1 MPILTSEV
9 ETDTLSNMIIIG
21 GEAGVG
27 KTTLATSIFE
37 QKNIMY
43 FDAERGSKFIPG
55 VQRYSPD
62 GTAESHP
69 KHWQDFV
76 NCARETLTEGKTT
89 LVIDNFLNVCNWLSR
104 HVCDEGEKK
113 DLSEF
118 GFGKGEKKCGVEMM
132 RIFSTLHQKN
142 VGVVL
147 ICHKKTEYTTIKTKT
162 NEREQANRNTL
173 NLPTW
178 ASHIVIPMSDYIF
191 FAYRNPFG
199 ELRVKTK
206 GDDLNLAKDR
216 PGFLPEDMPN
226 NPVIFKKLM
235 FDSNEKFT
243 ARIMEARGRM
253 LSKWDNE
260 AENYLKEMGIDL

>member
-1 MPILTSEV
+1 MPIVTSEV

-37 QKNIMY
+37 KQDIMY

-69 KHWQDFV
+69 KKWDDFV
-76 NCARETLTEGKTT
+76 NCAKETITAKKTT
-89 LVIDNFLNVCNWLSR
+89 LVIDNFLNVCDWLVR
-104 HVCDEGEKK
+104 HVCEEGEKK

-118 GFGKGEKKCGVEMM
+118 GFGKGEKKCATEMK
-132 RIFSTLHQKN
+132 RIFGFLHQAN
-142 VGVVL
+142 IGVVL
-147 ICHKKTEYTTIKTKT
+147 ICHKKTEYTTIKTKN

-178 ASHIVIPMSDYIF
+178 AAHVVIPMSDYIF

-216 PGFLPEDMPN
+216 PGFLPEDLPN

-243 ARIMEARGRM
+243 KRIMEARSRM
-253 LSKWDNE
+253 LTKWDDE
-260 AENYLKEMGIDL
+260 AASYLKELGIE